1 MTDGCRSALNARE
14 GRESDDAIHER
25 KRRVQG
31 MFNAIAS
38 RYDLLNH
45 LLSAGIDLY
54 WRRRALSLVRG
65 ERPARVLDLAT
76 GTGDFA
82 LAARRLKPQRVVGA
96 DVALNML
103 RLGSSKLGSSKLGS
117 RKRGSSQVEADIGAA
132 AVAGTQEIPLT
143 LLCAD
148 AERLPF
154 VDDSFD
160 LVTAAFGVRNF
171 GDVSVGLA
179 QAWRVLK
186 PGGELVILEFTEPT
200 APVFSQLYRFYF
212 KHILPVL
219 GGIISGNRQAYAY
232 LPESVAAFPQRDGF
246 LRLMGDAGFDR
257 ERATSL
263 TLGICAVYQGHK
275 AN

>member
-1 MTDGCRSALNARE
+1 VKDGSTTELSVRAGGDSE
-14 GRESDDAIHER
+14 DAIRER

-45 LLSAGIDLY
+45 LLSAGVDLY

-65 ERPARVLDLAT
+65 GRPARVLDLAT

-82 LAARRLKPQRVVGA
+82 LAAKRLKPLRVVGA

-117 RKRGSSQVEADIGAA
+117 RKLGSSQAGADTGAA
-132 AVAGTQEIPLT
+132 AVAGTPEIPLT

-148 AERLPF
+148 AESLPF
-154 VDDSFD
+154 VDNSFD

-171 GDVSVGLA
+171 GDVSVGLT
-179 QAWRVLK
+179 QARRVLK

-219 GGIISGNRQAYAY
+219 GGIISGNRQAYSY
-232 LPESVAAFPQRDGF
+232 LPESVAAFPQHDGF
-246 LRLMGDAGFDR
+246 LKLMRDAGFDR
-257 ERATSL
+257 ERVTSL

-275 AN
+275 TN

>member
-1 MTDGCRSALNARE
+1 MTGLRVEPDTEVVSDSAD
-14 GRESDDAIHER
+14 SVQER

-54 WRRRALSLVRG
+54 WRRRALDLVRG
-65 ERPARVLDLAT
+65 GRPSRVLDLAT

-82 LAARRLKPQRVVGA
+82 LAARRLEPRRVVGA
-96 DVALNML
+96 DVAFNML
-103 RLGSSKLGSSKLGS
+103 RLGSSKIGSPHG
-117 RKRGSSQVEADIGAA
+117 ETGAA
-132 AVAGTQEIPLT
+132 AGKSDIPLT

-148 AERLPF
+148 AESLPF
-154 VDDSFD
+154 ADDSFD

-171 GDVSVGLA
+171 GDVAVGLA
-179 QAWRVLK
+179 QAQRVLK

-212 KHILPVL
+212 KHVLPVL

-232 LPESVAAFPQRDGF
+232 LPESVAAFPQREGF
-246 LRLMGDAGFDR
+246 LELMREAGFDR
-257 ERATSL
+257 ERVTSL